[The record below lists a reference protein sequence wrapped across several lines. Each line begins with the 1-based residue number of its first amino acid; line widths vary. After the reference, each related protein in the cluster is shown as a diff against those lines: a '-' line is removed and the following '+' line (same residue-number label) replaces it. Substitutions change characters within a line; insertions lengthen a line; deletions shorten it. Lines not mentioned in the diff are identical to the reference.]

1 MSWYAVIL
9 TSMNNNINVIHL
21 SPCGNDQSE
30 MSPCV
35 LCLGNFD
42 GVHSGHVALLKQAI
56 KQKEFLSAQYPNIK
70 SGVLTFTESTHKFLS
85 NPSLRCITDLDEKQ
99 KLFAALGIDMVI
111 ALDFNS
117 VKDMSPQEF
126 VDVILKTNCNCVM
139 TVCGFNFHFG
149 AGGVGDHQT
158 LSRLMGGNSVTVPPV
173 VINGTAVSST
183 AIRTALT
190 NGDMECANML
200 LGRPFSIESKVKHG
214 RGVGNSLGFAT
225 INQHFKA
232 GQLVPAHGV
241 YASVCMIDGT
251 PFPAISNVGVHPT
264 FGDGGEVV
272 CETHILDFRGDLYGK
287 TVLTQL
293 HTFIRPE
300 RKFDSPVQ
308 LTEEIGRNIATARQ
322 YFENNVAK
330 KV

>member
-1 MSWYAVIL
+1 
-9 TSMNNNINVIHL
+9 MNNNINVIHL
-21 SPCGNDQSE
+21 SPRGNDRSE
-30 MSPCV
+30 MYPCV

-42 GVHSGHVALLKQAI
+42 GVHSGHVALLRQTL
-56 KQKEFLSAQYPNIK
+56 KQKEILSAQHPNIK
-70 SGVLTFTESTHKFLS
+70 SGVLTFTESTHKLLS
-85 NPSLRCITDLDEKQ
+85 NPSLHYITDLDEKQ
-99 KLFAALGIDMVI
+99 KLFAELGIDMVI

-126 VDVILKTNCNCVM
+126 VDIILKKNCNCIM

-149 AGGVGDHQT
+149 AGGVGDNQT
-158 LSRLMGGNSVTVPPV
+158 LSQLMNGNSVTVPPV

-190 NGDMECANML
+190 NGDIECANML
-200 LGRPFSIESKVKHG
+200 LGRPFSIESIVKHG

-241 YASVCMIDGT
+241 YASVCLIDGT

-272 CETHILDFRGDLYGK
+272 CETHILDFSGDLYGK

-293 HTFIRPE
+293 NTFIRPE
-300 RKFDSPVQ
+300 RKFDSPRQ
-308 LTEEIGRNIATARQ
+308 LTEEIRRNIATARQ

>member
-1 MSWYAVIL
+1 
-9 TSMNNNINVIHL
+9 MNNSLKVIDL
-21 SPCGNDQSE
+21 SARSAGREKTP
-30 MSPCV
+30 PCV

-42 GVHSGHVALLKQAI
+42 GVHSGHVALLRQAL
-56 KQKEFLSAQYPNIK
+56 KQKEILSAQYPNIK
-70 SGVLTFTESTHKFLS
+70 SGVLTFAESTHKLLS
-85 NPSLRCITDLDEKQ
+85 NPSLHYITDLDEKQ
-99 KLFAALGIDMVI
+99 NLFAELGIDMVI
-111 ALDFNS
+111 ALDFSS
-117 VKDMSPQEF
+117 VKNMSPQEF
-126 VDVILKTNCNCVM
+126 VDVILKKNCNCIM

-149 AGGVGDHQT
+149 AGGAGDHQT
-158 LSRLMGGNSVTVPPV
+158 LSQLMNGNSVTVPPV
-173 VINGTAVSST
+173 IINDTVVSST

-190 NGDMECANML
+190 NGDVECANML
-200 LGRPFSIESKVKHG
+200 LGRPFGIESIVKHG
-214 RGVGNSLGFAT
+214 RGVGNALGFAT

-232 GQLVPAHGV
+232 GQLVPARGV
-241 YASVCMIDGT
+241 YASVCLIDGT

-272 CETHILDFRGDLYGK
+272 CETHILDFSGDLYEK

-300 RKFDSPVQ
+300 RKFDSPEQLSAEVQ
-308 LTEEIGRNIATARQ
+308 RNIVTARQ